1 MTTQHSRSIQ
11 SLARL
16 AVACAACALASAGA
30 FAGVIIQPVS
40 VSTNYAVIGGSF
52 DRTID
57 QSGLSQNY
65 VSGVTD
71 FASFAATTHAAPGGG
86 NGVQISFPNQGG
98 TSATYALGGLTA
110 IEGLAY
116 WGHQFDGH
124 TQVVSFFA
132 DLDNDISNGTLGLLG
147 TITDLSGS
155 AADMLSFAGVTAS
168 FVHMVLDNTS
178 QGAPVFAELAFDL
191 QVPEPAT
198 MLLAGLGLAGAAC
211 GTRTRRKW
219 GQAQR

>member
-1 MTTQHSRSIQ
+1 MTTHHTQLIQ

-16 AVACAACALASAGA
+16 AAVWAACVLTSAGA
-30 FAGVIIQPVS
+30 LAGVIVQPTS

-98 TSATYALGGLTA
+98 TSATYGLGGLTSIA
-110 IEGLAY
+110 GLAY
-116 WGHQFDGH
+116 WGHQFGGH

-147 TITDLSGS
+147 SIADLSGS
-155 AADMLSFAGVTAS
+155 GADMLAFTAVSAS
-168 FVHMVLDNTS
+168 FVHMVLDSTS
-178 QGAPVFAELAFDL
+178 QGAPVFAELAFDQ

-198 MLLAGLGLAGAAC
+198 MLLAALGLAGAAC

-219 GQAQR
+219 SQAQR

>member
-1 MTTQHSRSIQ
+1 MTTHHTQPIQ
-11 SLARL
+11 SLARVA
-16 AVACAACALASAGA
+16 AVWAACALTSAGA
-30 FAGVIIQPVS
+30 LAGVIVQPTS

-71 FASFAATTHAAPGGG
+71 FASFAATTHAGVGPG

-98 TSATYALGGLTA
+98 TSATYGLGGLTSIA
-110 IEGLAY
+110 GLAY
-116 WGHQFDGH
+116 WGHQFGGH

-147 TITDLSGS
+147 SITDLSGS
-155 AADMLSFAGVTAS
+155 GSDTLAFTAVTAS
-168 FVHMVLDNTS
+168 FVHMVLASTS
-178 QGAPVFAELAFDL
+178 QGTPVFAELAFDQ

-198 MLLAGLGLAGAAC
+198 MLLAGLGLAAAC

-219 GQAQR
+219 GQARR